1 MLYYPSELPLNSLY
15 IIMYLTINI
24 IGRVIFGLYFAYSG
38 FEHFK
43 NGKGMIGYAASKKVP
58 LPKLAVYG
66 SGVLLLLGGLG
77 VTFAYHMTISLFL
90 IILFLV
96 PTTIFMHDFWNETDP
111 MAKMSQRINFLKNV
125 ALLAAALWM
134 F

>member
-1 MLYYPSELPLNSLY
+1 MYP
-15 IIMYLTINI
+15 TINI

-43 NGKGMIGYAASKKVP
+43 NASMLAGYAASKKVP
-58 LPKLAVYG
+58 TPKLAIYVSG
-66 SGVLLLLGGLG
+66 SLLLLGGLG
-77 VTFAYHMTISLFL
+77 VIFAYHMTISLFL

-111 MAKMSQRINFLKNV
+111 AVRSSQKVAFLKNV
-125 ALLAAALWM
+125 ALIAATL
-134 F
+134 FVF

>member
-1 MLYYPSELPLNSLY
+1 
-15 IIMYLTINI
+15 MYSTINI

-38 FEHFK
+38 FNHFK
-43 NGKGMIGYAASKKVP
+43 NGKNMIGYSASKKVP

-66 SGVLLLLGGLG
+66 SGLLLLLGGLG
-77 VTFAYHMTISLFL
+77 VTFAYHTTISLFF

-111 MAKMSQRINFLKNV
+111 MARMSQRINFLKNV
-125 ALLAAALWM
+125 ALFAAALWM